1 MTLICQLLQD
11 LLDGLVCLSES
22 VHIVSGDGPLQEN
35 LDVFL
40 QEASLTQCGVIAWLP
55 PTGLD

>member
-22 VHIVSGDGPLQEN
+22 VHVVSRDGPLQEN

-40 QEASLTQCGVIAWLP
+40 EEASLTQRGVIAWLP